1 MLGGASVEA
10 YNIVLGGGY
19 GDDRVV
25 AKEVFKGIPFSAL
38 PQLLERVLTTYK
50 AKRKVAETFA
60 EFTRRHEVKE
70 LQEMFSE

>member
-1 MLGGASVEA
+1 MEA
-10 YNIVLGGGY
+10 YNVLLGGGY
-19 GDDRVV
+19 GEDRTI

-50 AKRKVAETFA
+50 ARRTRGESFA
-60 EFTRRHEVKE
+60 EFTRRHELKQ